1 MKSIG
6 FLSSIAVVA
15 VALLLPTD
23 AHAQRRGGR
32 AIAPRANV
40 VVLDSYRP
48 FYGYRAFYYD
58 PWFSPY
64 GYGFYPPY
72 AYGPRY
78 FDDSASLRLQVAPKE
93 AEVFVDGYY
102 AGRVDDF
109 DGTFQ
114 RLHLH
119 RGEHE
124 VTLYLDG
131 YRTVRQRIYL
141 QPNATFKVHY
151 DMETLRPGDTA
162 EARPTPP
169 ATVTA
174 TPDGGSTDRGLP
186 PRRLPPGRR
195 DAPVRGGTQP
205 GDRSDGGSLS
215 LRVQPGNAEVRIDGE
230 RWDGSASNDRL
241 VVQLAPG
248 QHRVEVRRE
257 GYRSYESDINV
268 RRGETTTLNVSLSRE

>member
-1 MKSIG
+1 VKPTG
-6 FLSSIAVVA
+6 FFAATVVVA
-15 VALLLPTD
+15 VALLLPSEV
-23 AHAQRRGGR
+23 HAQRRGGR
-32 AIAPRANV
+32 VAVPRANI

-58 PWFSPY
+58 PWFYSY
-64 GYGFYPPY
+64 GWYPPY

-78 FDDSASLRLQVAPKE
+78 FDDSASLRLQVTPKE

-114 RLHLH
+114 RLHLD
-119 RGEHE
+119 RGEHDL
-124 VTLYLDG
+124 TLYLDG
-131 YRTVRQRIYL
+131 YRSVRQRIYL

-151 DMETLRPGDTA
+151 DMEKLRPGDTQ
-162 EARPTPP
+162 EPRPT
-169 ATVTA
+169 ASA
-174 TPDGGSTDRGLP
+174 TPNAEPGRRTDRGLS
-186 PRRLPPGRR
+186 PRGLPPARR
-195 DAPVRGGTQP
+195 DAPERGRTQA
-205 GDRSDGGSLS
+205 GDRADAGSLS

-230 RWDGSASNDRL
+230 RWDGSGSDDRL

-248 QHRVEVRRE
+248 QHRVEIRRD
-257 GYRSYESDINV
+257 GYRSYENDVTV